1 VANSK
6 NVERTVTVASESR
19 VVTVTA
25 EDRTVL
31 AFANG
36 AA

>member
-1 VANSK
+1 MANSK

-19 VVTVTA
+19 VVTVVA
-25 EDRTVL
+25 QNRTVL

>member
-1 VANSK
+1 MANSK
-6 NVERTVTVASESR
+6 NVERTVTVEVESR

-25 EDRTVL
+25 EDRTVP